1 MGYRC
6 SSFRSNCTYTFEVK
20 QCGAVTTIS
29 TTCNQTKKVR
39 AREAVDEALKP
50 HLPPDPVIPGPI
62 EMGPLHIR
70 SPWHEEKSD

>member
-1 MGYRC
+1 MGHRC
-6 SSFRSNCTYTFEVK
+6 SSLRSHCTYTFEVK
-20 QCGAVTTIS
+20 QCNSASAPS
-29 TTCNQTKKVR
+29 TACNQTKKVR

-70 SPWHEEKSD
+70 SPWYEEKSD